1 MKRMQSQQQ
10 HPANRFRAVLERH
23 PQLHLLGYG
32 QAGNGSLVNL
42 PAQRAAL
49 QTPFALQQAAASLQW
64 IETRMQPCRPGG
76 RRRLPSS
83 YTAKHI
89 MQAETGQYVYNGPF
103 ILAALTAG
111 LDLDTRHYNP
121 RVHAALRTA
130 ATAGKAQGK

>member
-1 MKRMQSQQQ
+1 MKTMHNQQQ
-10 HPANRFRAVLERH
+10 HPANRFRAVIEQH

-32 QAGNGSLVNL
+32 AGGRDFPANV
-42 PAQRAAL
+42 PAQREAL
-49 QTPFALQQAAASLQW
+49 LAPFALQQAAASLQW
-64 IETRMQPCRPGG
+64 IEARLQPCNPT

-89 MQAETGQYVYNGPF
+89 MQAETGQHVYNGPF

-121 RVHAALRTA
+121 RVHAALRPATA
-130 ATAGKAQGK
+130 AGKDQGK